1 MNRNVPRRD
10 EGIAMKKLLGV
21 VALFLLP
28 LAADAQT
35 VQRIPGPEPGITVQ
49 GRGSVKVPVKSLAFS
64 AMARGNID
72 EAGALAA
79 LRAAGVVDPSMGPL
93 GTNFSASNAMS
104 VLRGTVPVA
113 SEAKLEKI
121 GLAAMDYGKQHPGI
135 TVENISFAPRFED
148 CPATEEAARTAAF
161 AEARRRAQAIATLAG
176 LTIEGV
182 TAVSENGGCPVSDG
196 QPFAG
201 PGQGLDLGTLTATIA
216 VNESVTFAVAPANGA
231 RRQPL

>member
-1 MNRNVPRRD
+1 MRT
-10 EGIAMKKLLGV
+10 LLGV
-21 VALFLLP
+21 VALLLAP

-35 VQRIPGPEPGITVQ
+35 VRGTLGPEPGITVQ
-49 GRGSVKVPVKSLAFS
+49 GRGSVKVPVKTLVFS

-79 LRAAGVVDPSMGPL
+79 LRAAGIVDPSMGPL
-93 GTNFSASNAMS
+93 GSNFSAANAMS
-104 VLRGTVPVA
+104 VLRGTIPVA

-121 GLAAMDYGKQHPGI
+121 GLAAADYVKQHPGV
-135 TVENISFAPRFED
+135 TVENISFAPRFDD

-161 AEARRRAQAIATLAG
+161 AEARRRAQAIAALAG

-182 TAVSENGGCPVSDG
+182 TAVSENGGCPASDG

-216 VNESVTFAVAPANGA
+216 VNETVTFSVAPANGA